1 MRGVTSATKDELA
14 NTHLIGQLV
23 QCAALNQLTACVG
36 EKSLTLTGKMLVHD
50 MPYGSIENGIAKKLQ
65 TLVIHGFALGIAT
78 HDALMHQGQF
88 VITDIVWIETDDTV

>member
-1 MRGVTSATKDELA
+1 MRGVASATKNEFA

-23 QCAALNQLTACVG
+23 QSAALNQLTACVG
-36 EKSLTLTGKMLVHD
+36 EKSLTFTGKMLVHD
-50 MPYGSIENGIAKKLQ
+50 MPYGSIENGIAEKLQ
-65 TLVIHGFALGIAT
+65 TLVIHGFAFGIAT